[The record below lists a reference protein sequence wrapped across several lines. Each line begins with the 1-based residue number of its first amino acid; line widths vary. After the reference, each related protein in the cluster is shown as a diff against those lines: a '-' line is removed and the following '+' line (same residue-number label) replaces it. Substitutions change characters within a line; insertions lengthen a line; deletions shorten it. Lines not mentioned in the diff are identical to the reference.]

1 MKKLILILIIV
12 TGLVGCQSKVVS
24 KITIKCQEDVKVGS
38 VIEVD
43 GESYKVVDEEMLKEM
58 IANNDDITFVCT
70 SKITDLSRLFSHSD
84 FNQPIGNWDVSNV
97 TNMSGMFSY
106 SAFDQDIS
114 SWDVSNV
121 TDMHYMFAYT
131 VFNQPIGNWDVSNVT
146 NMSGMFYESKF
157 NQPIGDWDVSNV
169 TDINDMFGYSK
180 FDGDISKWVNKP
192 ILPSVRNNSENVR
205 NNSENDCTSID
216 ENRINTIMKQLN
228 NDVISI
234 QNVGNRK
241 YFVQYINWNSGE
253 GRDGTEVY
261 DYSNKP
267 CN

>member
-70 SKITDLSRLFSHSD
+70 SKITDLSSLFFESD

-97 TNMSGMFSY
+97 TDMNAMF
-106 SAFDQDIS
+106 F
-114 SWDVSNV
+114 
-121 TDMHYMFAYT
+121 
-131 VFNQPIGNWDVSNVT
+131 
-146 NMSGMFYESKF
+146 ESRF

-169 TDINDMFGYSK
+169 TDMNDMFGWSD

-192 ILPSVRNNSENVR
+192 ILPSVR

-234 QNVGNRK
+234 ENVGNRK

-253 GRDGTEVY
+253 GRDGTEIY

>member
-70 SKITDLSRLFSHSD
+70 SKITDLSSLFFESD

-97 TNMSGMFSY
+97 TDMHYMFAY

-121 TDMHYMFAYT
+121 TNMSGMFSYT

-146 NMSGMFYESKF
+146 DMNAMFFESRF

-169 TDINDMFGYSK
+169 TDMNDMFGWSD

-192 ILPSVRNNSENVR
+192 ILPSVR

-234 QNVGNRK
+234 ENVGNRK

-253 GRDGTEVY
+253 GRDGTEIY

>member
-24 KITIKCQEDVKVGS
+24 KITIKCQEDAKIGS
-38 VIEVD
+38 FIEVD
-43 GESYKVVDEEMLKEM
+43 GESYKVVDEIMLKEM
-58 IANNDDITFVCT
+58 ISNNDDITFVCT

-84 FNQPIGNWDVSNV
+84 
-97 TNMSGMFSY
+97 
-106 SAFDQDIS
+106 
-114 SWDVSNV
+114 
-121 TDMHYMFAYT
+121 
-131 VFNQPIGNWDVSNVT
+131 FNQPIGNWDVSNVT